1 MHPEREEGA
10 APSEAAPQLYKHI
23 QQSNY
28 RTDRAF
34 WATAWWTLG
43 ALSVAQIVVSVC
55 PAVHA

>member
-1 MHPEREEGA
+1 MLPKREEGA

-34 WATAWWTLG
+34 SATAWWVLG
-43 ALSVAQIVVSVC
+43 ALSVAQIVVSAW